1 MKTIILF
8 VLAFIAS
15 TTAIAQK
22 ISSDKVPSEVRE
34 AFKKK
39 FALVTSAKWEKESET
54 EFEVSFK
61 ENKEEYSAKFDKTGK
76 WLETEREM
84 ESAQLP
90 ASVQA
95 TLKAEFAGF
104 QIKEAEEVEAS
115 DLGKIYEVA
124 LKNKSES
131 YEVKFSLEG
140 KVLNKEK
147 MKK

>member
-15 TTAIAQK
+15 ATSIAQK
-22 ISSDKVPSEVRE
+22 ISADKVPGEARE

-39 FALVTSAKWEKESET
+39 FPSVVSTKWEKESET

-84 ESAQLP
+84 ENTQLP
-90 ASVQA
+90 APVQA
-95 TLKAEFAGF
+95 TLKSEFAGF
-104 QIKEAEEVEAS
+104 QIKEAEEVETS

-131 YEVKFSLEG
+131 YEVKFSPEG

>member
-8 VLAFIAS
+8 ALAFMAS
-15 TTAIAQK
+15 ATSIAQK

-39 FALVTSAKWEKESET
+39 FPSVVSTKWERESET

-61 ENKEEYSAKFDKTGK
+61 ENKEEYSAKFEKTGK
-76 WLETEREM
+76 WLETEHEM
-84 ESAQLP
+84 ENAQLP
-90 ASVQA
+90 ASVQN
-95 TLKAEFAGF
+95 TLKSEFAGF
-104 QIKEAEEVEAS
+104 QIKEAEEVETS
-115 DLGKIYEVA
+115 DLGKIYELA

-131 YEVKFSLEG
+131 YEVKFSSDG

-147 MKK
+147 IKK

>member
-15 TTAIAQK
+15 STSIAQK
-22 ISSDKVPSEVRE
+22 ISTDKVPSEVRE
-34 AFKKK
+34 AFKNK
-39 FALVTSAKWEKESET
+39 FPSVISTKWEKEGET

-61 ENKEEYSAKFDKTGK
+61 ENEEEYSAKFDKTGK

-84 ESAQLP
+84 ENAQLP

-95 TLKAEFAGF
+95 TLKAEFAEF
-104 QIKEAEEVEAS
+104 QIKEAEELETS
-115 DLGKIYEVA
+115 DLGKIYEIA
-124 LKNKSES
+124 LKSKTES
-131 YEVKFSLEG
+131 YEVKFSPDG